1 MGLTPCRR
9 ANPVQGV
16 RQLGQTYTGWGG
28 TAEASRALRTARS
41 ARRTGGPRVNRVQLC
56 LGAERPR
63 GQDQRQLDR
72 RDGVSDAALGR
83 GSQLFATNN
92 AGALANFV
100 ISSGAQS
107 DPDGSRKTMPNVPAE
122 HASRKDKSINK
133 DNRARNRMK
142 KGGEKGD
149 ARRRYQLPRTVL
161 RLMGKSPKIESLMA
175 SKDWSAAERQIRLEL
190 RTEPDVHWLWE
201 RLGAACYEQRRYEEA
216 LRYAEKA
223 LEIMPKCSLAL
234 WDKAGALHMLGL
246 VSEAIDL
253 YRKLLRKGLEG
264 IAHEPCSE
272 GRAWTRALVSDSYY
286 LLGLC
291 YVSTHERIKAIRA
304 IRQSLDLRGPG
315 VQSLYPIAMVRNT
328 LSQVQKIKPGAKS

>member
-1 MGLTPCRR
+1 
-9 ANPVQGV
+9 
-16 RQLGQTYTGWGG
+16 
-28 TAEASRALRTARS
+28 
-41 ARRTGGPRVNRVQLC
+41 
-56 LGAERPR
+56 
-63 GQDQRQLDR
+63 
-72 RDGVSDAALGR
+72 
-83 GSQLFATNN
+83 
-92 AGALANFV
+92 
-100 ISSGAQS
+100 
-107 DPDGSRKTMPNVPAE
+107 MPNVPAE
-122 HASRKDKSINK
+122 RASRKDKSINK
-133 DNRARNRMK
+133 DNLARNRMK

-161 RLMGKSPKIESLMA
+161 RLMGKPPKIESLMA

-190 RTEPDVHWLWE
+190 RTEPNVHWLWE

-234 WDKAGALHMLGL
+234 WDKAGALHMLGR

-264 IAHEPCSE
+264 IAREPCSE
-272 GRAWTRALVSDSYY
+272 GRAWARALVSDSYY

-315 VQSLYPIAMVRNT
+315 VQSIYPIAMVRDT
-328 LSQVQKIKPGAKS
+328 LSKVQETRPGAKS